1 MQIPAVARALG
12 SGRRV
17 FSLPLVSFLD
27 SQKLC
32 TYVALQVARF
42 NSVIHLWNSDSSGI
56 SALWKL
62 PIFGE
67 ALPYKLW
74 VHMAIKGRGCYR
86 RTYHATPT
94 FGGMCLTKLKG
105 PWGKFAGQELP
116 PVIFMGLLLSYSHS
130 GSSNTGHHL
139 RWLFWSAVMS
149 NIQDHLKGHGHH
161 TRGPLTPRLSL
172 QPSNL
177 REHKSIRSAHHLL
190 YGKKERERKR
200 KRGPFRCPMASPCIP
215 DQFEL

>member
-86 RTYHATPT
+86 RSYHATPT
-94 FGGMCLTKLKG
+94 FGGMCLTKLEG

-116 PVIFMGLLLSYSHS
+116 PVIFMGLLLSLLTHTQGAPTQVITLDGCS
-130 GSSNTGHHL
+130 GVQWCPTYRITSKDRDITPG
-139 RWLFWSAVMS
+139 
-149 NIQDHLKGHGHH
+149 DHLHPDSACSHQTWGS
-161 TRGPLTPRLSL
+161 T
-172 QPSNL
+172 NL
-177 REHKSIRSAHHLL
+177 
-190 YGKKERERKR
+190 
-200 KRGPFRCPMASPCIP
+200 
-215 DQFEL
+215 